1 MEYANNFGE
10 KLIFPKKQYK
20 ILYLS
25 PQHIQEKQSHTCFH
39 KHGFYASVEIAEDDV
54 HRLFQLPCHAG
65 HAQGSP
71 QGIKVLILVP
81 HDKYFIGLLNDFVF
95 GYRAWIPIVGNPMK

>member
-25 PQHIQEKQSHTCFH
+25 PQHIQEKQSHTCFY
-39 KHGFYASVEIAEDDV
+39 KHGF
-54 HRLFQLPCHAG
+54 
-65 HAQGSP
+65 
-71 QGIKVLILVP
+71 VLR
-81 HDKYFIGLLNDFVF
+81 IG
-95 GYRAWIPIVGNPMK
+95 